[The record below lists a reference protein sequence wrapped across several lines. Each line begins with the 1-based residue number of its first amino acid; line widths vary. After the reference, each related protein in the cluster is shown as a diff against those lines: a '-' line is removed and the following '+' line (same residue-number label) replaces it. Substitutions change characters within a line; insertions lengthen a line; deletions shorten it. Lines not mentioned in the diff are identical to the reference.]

1 MSAVSLIYRPRPK
14 DMVISTLPTQE
25 ITSVEQWFEHQAK
38 ALNLLAPMPNLDEVK
53 NVLERH
59 LPGRVNRIS
68 RHISEPERAENWLK
82 IILKS
87 SAVIR
92 LWPVSHQATTI
103 AVDCSGNLRL
113 AQKQFELIQSPE
125 FCAARCELGID
136 QHWSLVIPGFPLQ
149 LPKQS
154 ELLDF
159 LYEQLAKNE
168 QQAVTEA
175 IAVYGSGDR
184 NAPTSVV

>member
-1 MSAVSLIYRPRPK
+1 MKSSIIQMSAVTLIYRPRPK
-14 DMVISTLPTQE
+14 DMVITTQPTQD
-25 ITSVEQWFEHQAK
+25 ITSVEQWFEQQAN
-38 ALNLLAPMPNLDEVK
+38 ALKLLAPIPGLAKVK
-53 NVLERH
+53 DVLERN
-59 LPGRVNRIS
+59 LPERVNRIS
-68 RHISEPERAENWLK
+68 RHISEPESAENWLK

-92 LWPVSHQATTI
+92 LWPMSSQATTI

-125 FCAARCELGID
+125 FRAARRELGID
-136 QHWSLVIPGFPLQ
+136 QHWSVVIPGFPLQ

-159 LYEQLAKNE
+159 LYGQLSKNE
-168 QQAVTEA
+168 QQSVTEA
-175 IAVYGSGDR
+175 IAFYG
-184 NAPTSVV
+184 

>member
-1 MSAVSLIYRPRPK
+1 MSAVSLIYCPRPK
-14 DMVISTLPTQE
+14 DMVITTQSTQE
-25 ITSVEQWFEHQAK
+25 ITSVEQWFEHQAN
-38 ALNLLAPMPNLDEVK
+38 ALKLLAPVPDLAEVK
-53 NVLERH
+53 DVLERN

-87 SAVIR
+87 STVIR
-92 LWPVSHQATTI
+92 LWPVSSQATTI

-113 AQKQFELIQSPE
+113 AQKQFESIQSPE
-125 FCAARCELGID
+125 FRAARRELAID
-136 QHWSLVIPGFPLQ
+136 QHWFLVIPGFPLQ

-159 LYEQLAKNE
+159 LYEQLSKNE
-168 QQAVTEA
+168 QRSVSEA
-175 IAVYGSGDR
+175 IAVYG
-184 NAPTSVV
+184 